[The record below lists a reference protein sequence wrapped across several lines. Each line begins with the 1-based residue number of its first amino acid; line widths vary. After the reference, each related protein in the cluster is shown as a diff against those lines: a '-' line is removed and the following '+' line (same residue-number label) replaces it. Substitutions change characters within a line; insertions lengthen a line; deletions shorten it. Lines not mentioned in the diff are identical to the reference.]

1 MSNDATP
8 APDAQPPTPS
18 PATRAEWREDSRP
31 TNHDSAR
38 EAVLNRRIIQLL
50 DALDAAERREE
61 PDAIDAEFDG
71 FLIHIETD
79 PLCSQYREPTTPA
92 QRVRF
97 DAARGIVCPAC
108 AAADTSDKAW
118 ADGYNHAKVETLT
131 LPTGD
136 PAGVVAD
143 EAYRAGYEDGLRD
156 ARRGSRSSGGRRR
169 RDALTGNWIT
179 PRPTH
184 KPFTDDGVTYCGWA
198 TDRGVIDGCGEV
210 WPCSTVRA
218 RTECVTCSGRGVW
231 MDEPCPD
238 CAPFYCYPCARGD
251 HDEHKL
257 AWVPDIPCE
266 CPECVPPL
274 GGDS

>member
-1 MSNDATP
+1 MSERPGYDFRGR
-8 APDAQPPTPS
+8 QIS
-18 PATRAEWREDSRP
+18 PATRADWRHDSRP
-31 TNHDSAR
+31 TNYDGGRTAIL
-38 EAVLNRRIIQLL
+38 ARRIIRLL
-50 DALDAAERREE
+50 DALDEAEA
-61 PDAIDAEFDG
+61 D
-71 FLIHIETD
+71 L
-79 PLCSQYREPTTPA
+79 A
-92 QRVRF
+92 Q
-97 DAARGIVCPAC
+97 
-108 AAADTSDKAW
+108 AW

-198 TDRGVIDGCGEV
+198 TDHGVIDGCGEV

-251 HDEHKL
+251 HDDHKL
-257 AWVPDIPCE
+257 AWVPDVPCE
-266 CPECVPPL
+266 CPECVKETP
-274 GGDS
+274 

>member
-1 MSNDATP
+1 M
-8 APDAQPPTPS
+8 PDENPTASPPTET
-18 PATRAEWREDSRP
+18 TRRAA
-31 TNHDSAR
+31 AR
-38 EAVLNRRIIQLL
+38 VRRFL
-50 DALDAAERREE
+50 DARDGYFPIDVLAVVTRTGDRLLVSDLRELVEALSDRVAGEAEAPPARFE
-61 PDAIDAEFDG
+61 G
-71 FLIHIETD
+71 FLVHLTTD
-79 PLCSQYREPTTPA
+79 PLCSQHCEPTTPA
-92 QRVRF
+92 QRDTF
-97 DAARGIVCPAC
+97 DAARGAVCRVC
-108 AAADTSDKAW
+108 ADAADRAW

-198 TDRGVIDGCGEV
+198 TDHGVIDGCGEV

-231 MDEPCPD
+231 MDELCND
-238 CAPFYCYPCARGD
+238 CR
-251 HDEHKL
+251 
-257 AWVPDIPCE
+257 
-266 CPECVPPL
+266 
-274 GGDS
+274 GGDAGGDRP